1 MRLNDAQVCSA
12 IMVTASSIQIIEA
25 AINEDKPT
33 PWQEQFGNLFNMVV
47 NITNSD
53 EHDMSARLD

>member
-1 MRLNDAQVCSA
+1 
-12 IMVTASSIQIIEA
+12 MVTASSIQIIEA